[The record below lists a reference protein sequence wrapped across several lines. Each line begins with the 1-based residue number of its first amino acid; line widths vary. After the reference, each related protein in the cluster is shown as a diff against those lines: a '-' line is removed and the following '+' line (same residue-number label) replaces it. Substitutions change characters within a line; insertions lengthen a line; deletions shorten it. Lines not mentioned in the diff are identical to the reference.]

1 MYGVFAA
8 AGFLFLTCGAVS
20 RKFIVLHKP
29 EDPTI
34 SIKLWFQVGSQYD
47 PPGKEGLAH
56 FCARMLAEGGTKRHS
71 YEEILDL
78 LYPMAAS
85 YSVTVDK
92 EMTVFHGRVHKD
104 HLDSYLSLLTQAVC
118 EPGFRKEDFDRIKS
132 NILNE
137 LENLLRY
144 GNDEAFGKEA
154 FFQFV
159 FQGTPYSHPCMGLIE
174 SVKSITL
181 EDVETFYQKYFT
193 FENLVIG
200 LGGKVDPHLKKRVLK
215 EFRGL
220 PSGKV
225 ASIPPPQV
233 KPIQGL
239 EVLLIEKET
248 PSTAMSLGFPIS
260 VLRGDR
266 DFMALWLFRSWF
278 GEHRNSSSHLY
289 QVIREARGLNYGDY
303 AYIEYFPNGWRYRFP
318 PPNFARRQQLFEIWI
333 RPVPNETAH
342 FVLRAVLRELQKVVD
357 QGMSKEDFERTK
369 RFLKKYY
376 RNYAQTTE
384 AQLGYRLDDRFYGTK
399 DFLKAFPK
407 ALDRLTL
414 EEVNLAIRRHLQ
426 YKNIK
431 IVMITENA
439 EQLKEALVK
448 DLPSP
453 ITYKTP
459 KPPEILAE
467 DQEIAKYSLSIPEQ
481 NVTILKAE
489 DMFVR

>member
-1 MYGVFAA
+1 MYGMFV
-8 AGFLFLTCGAVS
+8 AGLLLLACGVSS
-20 RKFIVLHKP
+20 RKLIVLHKP
-29 EDPTI
+29 QDPTV
-34 SIKLWFQVGSQYD
+34 SIKVWFQVGSQYD
-47 PPGKEGLAH
+47 PLGKEGLANL
-56 FCARMLAEGGTKRHS
+56 CARLLAEGGTKRHS

-92 EMTVFHGRVHKD
+92 EMTVFHGRVHAD
-104 HLDSYLSLLTQAVC
+104 HLDSYLPLFTQAIC
-118 EPGFRKEDFDRIKS
+118 EPGFRREDFERIKS

-159 FQGTPYSHPCMGLIE
+159 FQGTPYSHPCIGLIE

-181 EDVETFYQKYFT
+181 EDVQTFYRNYFT
-193 FENLVIG
+193 FDNLVIG
-200 LGGKVDPHLKKRVLK
+200 LGGKVDKKLEKRVVSALQN
-215 EFRGL
+215 L

-225 ASIPPPQV
+225 KVASSFQV

-260 VLRGDR
+260 VLRNDR

-278 GEHRNSSSHLY
+278 GEHRNSASHLY

-303 AYIEYFPNGWRYRFP
+303 AYIEYFPNGWMYRFP
-318 PPNFARRQQLFEIWI
+318 SPNFARHHQVFEIWI

-357 QGMSKEDFERTK
+357 QGMSKENFERTK
-369 RFLKKYY
+369 QFLKKYY

-399 DFLKAFPK
+399 DFLKDFSK

-414 EEVNLAIRRHLQ
+414 EEVNSAIRRHLQ
-426 YKNIK
+426 YKNVK

-439 EQLKEALVK
+439 EKLKEALVN

-453 ITYKTP
+453 ITYTTP
-459 KPPEILAE
+459 KPPEVLAE
-467 DQEIAKYSLSIPEQ
+467 DQEIAKYPLSIPEE
-481 NVTILKAE
+481 NVTVIKAE